1 MNNFDKS
8 DLLYPSSPL
17 SCKVGHTER
26 FCPSREMLIMS
37 GDIELNP
44 GPKEIENTRKSPL
57 ETLQIRLAENGLR
70 YLDCGGE
77 GDCFFRVIS
86 TKLYGSPDNH
96 KTMRRSGVSFLMNNP
111 KRFIESNTDIPWV
124 SYLSNMLSQGT
135 WADHLI
141 IQAVADAMNLI
152 IQIIESNETFSPVTI
167 VRPLNNQDNPPL
179 ALTIGHLGEMHYV
192 STVPIC
198 DDINNVRGSSSVNGK
213 STYETDTIT
222 KNQVQCIN
230 LDKTDDKC
238 TKNTERKTYIRD
250 YMRKRRSNEKL
261 KCHDNQIRSHRMTNI
276 EKTRENNRIY
286 QRKSREQNRSTE
298 MGNELKRKSCQNVL
312 PVEPKKQCMHGCQWF
327 FWSCRRY

>member
-1 MNNFDKS
+1 MKQQIPIERTTKLKVFGKS
-8 DLLYPSSPL
+8 DLFYPSSPL

-96 KTMRRSGVSFLMNNP
+96 MTVRGSGVSFLMNNP
-111 KRFIESNTDIPWV
+111 ERFIESNTDIPWV
-124 SYLSNMLSQGT
+124 SYLSNMSSQGT

-179 ALTIGHLGEMHYV
+179 ALTIGHLGETHYV

-238 TKNTERKTYIRD
+238 MKNTERKTYIRD

-261 KCHDNQIRSHRMTNI
+261 KSHDNQIRRSHRMTNI

-286 QRKSREQNRSTE
+286 QRKSREQID
-298 MGNELKRKSCQNVL
+298 
-312 PVEPKKQCMHGCQWF
+312 
-327 FWSCRRY
+327 